1 MQMAF
6 LGIFWPMGAQTK
18 SVASTYNE
26 LQPVTLNFSSI
37 DLRQLF
43 QILAEM
49 RGINL
54 ILSEK
59 IQGKTN
65 IHMNQVPWQTVLDSL
80 VASKS
85 LSYQLEKV
93 TIGV

>member
-1 MQMAF
+1 MQMALF
-6 LGIFWPMGAQTK
+6 GFCWSIGVQSKNTN
-18 SVASTYNE
+18 SVLDE
-26 LQPVTLNFSSI
+26 LQPITLNFSSI

-65 IHMNQVPWQTVLDSL
+65 IHMNQVPWQTVLDSV
-80 VASKS
+80 VASKN
-85 LSYQLEKV
+85 L
-93 TIGV
+93 

>member
-1 MQMAF
+1 MGRRLLMQMAV
-6 LGIFWPMGAQTK
+6 LGIIWPIGAQSK
-18 SVASTYNE
+18 NVASTYGE

-59 IQGKTN
+59 I
-65 IHMNQVPWQTVLDSL
+65 
-80 VASKS
+80 
-85 LSYQLEKV
+85 
-93 TIGV
+93 